1 MSAKLLVFGYTDGE
15 KAVIDGKLEE
25 LGLPSTNRIQSTQ
38 GDVEVRDIIVN
49 NINGKSVVESGDPI
63 VLFHEIS
70 DKGVFSLMSLIK
82 DLAVPRPIFAVITE
96 QSITW
101 TFSVLLRHLLSEKE
115 AMERRNEADQR
126 GR

>member
-1 MSAKLLVFGYTDGE
+1 ML
-15 KAVIDGKLEE
+15 
-25 LGLPSTNRIQSTQ
+25 
-38 GDVEVRDIIVN
+38 VN